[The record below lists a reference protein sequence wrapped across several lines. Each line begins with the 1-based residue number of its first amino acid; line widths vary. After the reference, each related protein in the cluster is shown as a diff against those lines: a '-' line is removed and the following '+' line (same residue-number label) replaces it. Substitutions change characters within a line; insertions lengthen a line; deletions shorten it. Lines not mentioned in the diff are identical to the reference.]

1 MMNLKPHNQINLYG
15 YKEYLKNLIN
25 IYNENK
31 FPNKILLSGEK
42 GIGKST
48 LAYHFINYILSKD
61 EEYSY
66 DLNNLKINIENK
78 SFKLIQNNSNP
89 NFILIDLIEEK
100 KKIDI
105 SQIRELISK
114 LNKSSFNS
122 KPRFVLIDNIEY
134 LNINSINALL
144 KTLEEPNDGIY
155 FILINNNK
163 YILPTL
169 KSRCLN
175 YKIFF
180 SHKEI
185 LEITKNILNQNIFD
199 CLHEDLINYYASP
212 GHFFNIINCTNKFE
226 INVKETNLKNLLL
239 ILLKNKSYK
248 KEEKV
253 KELIYYFIELYFRN
267 NISLRN
273 LNLFKYYSYFLK
285 KIEKTK
291 KFNLDEET
299 LFIEFENKVLNG

>member
-1 MMNLKPHNQINLYG
+1 M
-15 YKEYLKNLIN
+15 
-25 IYNENK
+25 
-31 FPNKILLSGEK
+31 
-42 GIGKST
+42 
-48 LAYHFINYILSKD
+48 
-61 EEYSY
+61 
-66 DLNNLKINIENK
+66 
-78 SFKLIQNNSNP
+78 
-89 NFILIDLIEEK
+89 
-100 KKIDI
+100 
-105 SQIRELISK
+105 
-114 LNKSSFNS
+114 
-122 KPRFVLIDNIEY
+122 
-134 LNINSINALL
+134 L

-185 LEITKNILNQNIFD
+185 LEITKNVLNQNIFD
-199 CLHEDLINYYASP
+199 YLHEDLINHYSSP
-212 GHFFNIINCTNKFE
+212 GHLFNIINCINKFE

-273 LNLFKYYSYFLK
+273 LDLFKYYSYFLK